1 MNWNNSQA
9 KINLSE
15 VKMAVRNSFF
25 TVAILAALALTQSES
40 FGQTTKLRLGV
51 NAPSTT
57 SAVLLSLARKAGI
70 LQRHGLDVDVVYIA
84 GGTLSLQ
91 ALIGKSLDLLDTG
104 GTPFLLA
111 YLKGAQIKII
121 GGTTNRLPYTFVARN
136 GIASPQQLKDK
147 KLGISRF
154 GSTDDFAIKLALSEF
169 GLNPK
174 SDVNIVQVGGPPA
187 RLSAM
192 KAGAID
198 GTVLTPAL
206 ALVAR
211 KQGSNVLLD
220 FAARGIE
227 YQLSALI
234 ARDEFLRD
242 RPDTVKSFLKAFV
255 EGIRYYKS
263 HKEEAIK
270 KTMELAKVAD
280 PEIAAA
286 DVRVRAAAL
295 PDDGRPTVKGLQ
307 LALDDIAETE
317 PGAKS
322 IKINEVV
329 DLSFLP

>member
-1 MNWNNSQA
+1 
-9 KINLSE
+9 
-15 VKMAVRNSFF
+15 MAIRNSLF
-25 TVAILAALALTQSES
+25 TLAILAALPLTLSES
-40 FGQTTKLRLGV
+40 LGQTTKLRLGV

-57 SAVLLSLARKAGI
+57 SSVLFDLARKAGI
-70 LQRHGLDVDVVYIA
+70 LQRHGLDVEVVYIA

-121 GGTTNRLPYTFVARN
+121 AGTTNHLPYTFVARS

-154 GSTDDFAIKLALSEF
+154 GSTDDFAIKMALSEF
-169 GLNPK
+169 GLDPK
-174 SDVNIVQVGGPPA
+174 SDVSIVQVGGPPA

-198 GTVLTPAL
+198 GTVLTTAL

-211 KQGSNVLLD
+211 KQGNNVLLD
-220 FAARGIE
+220 FAERGIE

-234 ARDEFLRD
+234 SREQFLRD
-242 RPDTVKSFLKAFV
+242 RPDTVRSFLKAYV
-255 EGIRYYKS
+255 EGIHYYKS
-263 HKEEAIK
+263 HKEQAIK
-270 KTMELAKVAD
+270 KTMELAKVTD
-280 PEIAAA
+280 PDIAEA
-286 DVRVRAAAL
+286 DVKVRAAAL

-307 LALDDIAETE
+307 LALEDIAETD
-317 PGAKS
+317 PKAKT
-322 IKINEVV
+322 IKVNEVM
-329 DLSFLP
+329 DLNFLP